1 MELQSGEFRSRV
13 LENSRPVLV
22 DFWATWCPPCRMMQ
36 PVLQRLA
43 ARVSDRADVCSVNID
58 RQPDLAAEYRISG
71 VPTFAVWANGKLVAQ
86 KTGALTE
93 GQLMQLVEAG
103 EAAMPAAAI
112 HPAGGALAGSQ
123 RDWITV
129 VSGLPRS
136 GTSLMMRMLEAGGI
150 PALTDS
156 LRIADEDNPNGYYEL
171 EAVKQTDADAS
182 WTENA
187 AGASVK
193 MVFRLLRHLP
203 ADRKY
208 RVVLMRRDVDEIL
221 RSQQAMLQRSG
232 VSTEIADEQMK
243 EMFRR
248 ELLSFYSWLPQ
259 QDHLQAVN
267 VSYNELL
274 ADPQRIVRQINRHLG
289 GELDCDAMVQVIDP
303 ALYRQRAA

>member
-289 GELDCDAMVQVIDP
+289 GELDCDAMVEVIDP